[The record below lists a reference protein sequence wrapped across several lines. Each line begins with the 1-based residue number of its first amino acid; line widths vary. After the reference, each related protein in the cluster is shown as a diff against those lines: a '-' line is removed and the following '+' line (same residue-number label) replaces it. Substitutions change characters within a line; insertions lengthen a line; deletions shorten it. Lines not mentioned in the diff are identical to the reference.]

1 MEHRERLVVCKTIL
15 LKKLFGFFSGIAAR
29 SCVSERCFFV
39 RYAAAIGAKAV
50 RAAQLQIL
58 ISTQG
63 FISGFFCDIL
73 CASSKSSVRFASH
86 LSEQKMPYQHS

>member
-1 MEHRERLVVCKTIL
+1 MA
-15 LKKLFGFFSGIAAR
+15 FSAALPLGVAFPSGVFLCGMRRR
-29 SCVSERCFFV
+29 SVFRDSLTNV
-39 RYAAAIGAKAV
+39 KAIGAKAV
-50 RAAQLQIL
+50 RAAMQQIL